1 MAALPRS
8 WIDALFLRFS
18 SYYGEQFISKWKHTD
33 IEQTKNDWAEALW
46 KYDREIL
53 KVALEYCREESKYPP
68 SLPEFVQM
76 CKNAR
81 PIAERHAL
89 LDHKWQK
96 SENSKELF
104 AGIKKMLEKGKA

>member
-46 KYDREIL
+46 KYDSATL
-53 KVALEYCREESKYPP
+53 KAALEYCREESKYPP

-76 CKNAR
+76 CKNAKPVINKYALGHKFEKSPR
-81 PIAERHAL
+81 ASQFIA
-89 LDHKWQK
+89 DM
-96 SENSKELF
+96 
-104 AGIKKMLEKGKA
+104 KKMLEKGKV